1 MHMQAVILAAGKGT
15 RMKSEK
21 PKVLHE
27 LCGKSMLSY
36 VIDNVRQAKIDEIAV
51 VVGYKA
57 DEVKSALVGDIAA
70 FVQHEQLGTGH
81 AVMQAASFIDDDAY
95 VVVLYGDAPL
105 VNARVIEEVFEFA
118 YAGKKDAVVL
128 STVLE
133 NPYGYGRIIR
143 DENGKI
149 KKIVEQ
155 KDADSA
161 QQAVKEINSGVYCFL
176 GSALKKALKELR
188 PQNAAKEYYLT
199 DSIEELL
206 AGGYDVDV
214 LIEQDSDII
223 KAVNDKK
230 QLAQLEKM
238 MRQMINNQWLSQGV
252 TMMDPENTYISYDA
266 VIAPDVLLYPNV
278 VIEGRSI
285 IKKGTVITS
294 NSLIRNSIIGEHCMI
309 QSSVITDSTV
319 GNHAKIG
326 PFAHLRPKSIL
337 GEHVKIGNFV
347 EVKASTMGDHS
358 KSSHLTYIGDAKVG
372 ENVNLGCGV
381 VFVNYDGKAKNVT
394 VVEDDCFVGCNV
406 NLIAPVTIK
415 KGAYIAAGSTIT
427 EDVEEYSLAIA
438 RSRQTNKEN
447 WVMRPGEASEE
458 EKEKE

>member
-1 MHMQAVILAAGKGT
+1 MHKQAIILAAGKGT

-36 VIDNVRQAKIDEIAV
+36 VIDNVRQAKIEEIAV
-51 VVGYKA
+51 IVGYKA
-57 DEVKSALVGDIAA
+57 DEVKASLLGDVAA

-81 AVMQAASFIDDDAY
+81 AVMQASSFIDDNAY
-95 VVVLYGDAPL
+95 VVVLCGDAPL
-105 VNARVIEEVFEFA
+105 VNARVIEELLEHA
-118 YAGKKDAVVL
+118 YAGKKDAVIL
-128 STVLE
+128 STVMD

-143 DENGKI
+143 DENGRI

-176 GSALKKALKELR
+176 GSVLKKALKQLKME
-188 PQNAAKEYYLT
+188 NAAKEYYLT
-199 DSIEELL
+199 DSIEALL
-206 AGGYDVDV
+206 AGGCDVDV
-214 LIEQDSDII
+214 LMEQDSDII

-238 MRQMINNQWLSQGV
+238 MRQMINNKWLSQGV
-252 TMMDPENTYISYDA
+252 TMIDPDNTYISYDA
-266 VIAPDVLLYPNV
+266 VIGEDVLLYPS
-278 VIEGRSI
+278 VIVEGRSI
-285 IKKGTVITS
+285 IKRGTVVTASSI
-294 NSLIRNSIIGEHCMI
+294 IRNSIIGEYCMI
-309 QSSVITDSTV
+309 NSSVISDSIV
-319 GNHAKIG
+319 GNHSAVG
-326 PFAHLRPKSIL
+326 PFSHLRPKSIL

-347 EVKASTMGDHS
+347 EVKASTIGNHS
-358 KSSHLTYIGDAKVG
+358 KSSHLTYIGDAIVG

-381 VFVNYDGKAKNVT
+381 VFVNYDGKTKNLT

-406 NLIAPVTIK
+406 NLVAPVTVK
-415 KGAYIAAGSTIT
+415 KGAYVAAGSTIT
-427 EDVEEYSLAIA
+427 EDVREYSLAIA

-447 WVMRPGEASEE
+447 WVVKPEKPLEE
-458 EKEKE
+458 EEE